1 MTTLTYLLYLHL
13 NLNLSGHSTS
23 VAVMPSKPAK
33 ATMTSSNS
41 PTSQSSNNYV
51 EQTVS
56 VLSSVASYMR
66 LPALASTVRPW
77 RSASQITLWF
87 TTVQADINAQLHRVS
102 LPFSP
107 RYYTLSKSQYIYPY
121 HRRLSPTTTVVL
133 PAFSFLSLLF
143 HCYRPTRII
152 IMPSPALTTYFRA
165 LIYPS
170 NIPANSRSDVPK
182 PSDFGLTNFEELY
195 IPTDDGEKLSAFYIR
210 GPRGH
215 KNSNI
220 TILMFHGNAGNI
232 GHRLPIA
239 RMIINYIG
247 CNVFMLEYRGYG
259 SSTGQPDESGLNIDA
274 QTGLNYL
281 RQRAETRDHKLMVYG
296 QSLGGAVAI
305 KLVSKNQEAGD
316 IAGLILENTF
326 LSIRKLIPSVVP
338 PAKYLTLLCHQVWPS
353 ESVLPNIT
361 KVPTLF
367 ISGLQDEIVP

>member
-1 MTTLTYLLYLHL
+1 M
-13 NLNLSGHSTS
+13 S
-23 VAVMPSKPAK
+23 
-33 ATMTSSNS
+33 SSNS
-41 PTSQSSNNYV
+41 PASQSSNNYV

-56 VLSSVASYMR
+56 VLSSIASYMR
-66 LPALASTVRPW
+66 LPALASTGLAAVL
-77 RSASQITLWF
+77 T
-87 TTVQADINAQLHRVS
+87 S
-102 LPFSP
+102 LLYFKQ
-107 RYYTLSKSQYIYPY
+107 KSVY
-121 HRRLSPTTTVVL
+121 HSSLLRRCLPLPLPL
-133 PAFSFLSLLF
+133 PASFPLL
-143 HCYRPTRII
+143 
-152 IMPSPALTTYFRA
+152 LEA

-182 PSDFGLTNFEELY
+182 PSDFGISNFEELY

-367 ISGLQDEIVP
+367 ISGLQDEIVPPKHMKQLYEISAAPTKRWKPLPAGDHNSSVLEEGYFEAMSDFIAEVTGDQEKEKARS

>member
-1 MTTLTYLLYLHL
+1 
-13 NLNLSGHSTS
+13 
-23 VAVMPSKPAK
+23 MPSKPAK
-33 ATMTSSNS
+33 ATMSSSNT

-56 VLSSVASYMR
+56 LLSSVASYMR
-66 LPALASTVRPW
+66 LPALASTYRPN
-77 RSASQITLWF
+77 S
-87 TTVQADINAQLHRVS
+87 
-102 LPFSP
+102 
-107 RYYTLSKSQYIYPY
+107 
-121 HRRLSPTTTVVL
+121 LSPFAL
-133 PAFSFLSLLF
+133 RLLASSWLLDPHHYPAES
-143 HCYRPTRII
+143 RANTRI
-152 IMPSPALTTYFRA
+152 RA

-182 PSDFGLTNFEELY
+182 PSDFGLSNFEELY

-305 KLVSKNQEAGD
+305 KLVSKNQEKGD

-338 PAKYLTLLCHQVWPS
+338 PAKYLTLPKHMKQLYDISAAPTKRWKPLPGGDHNS
-353 ESVLPNIT
+353 SVLEEGYFEAMSD
-361 KVPTLF
+361 F
-367 ISGLQDEIVP
+367 IAEVTGDDMHKTRS